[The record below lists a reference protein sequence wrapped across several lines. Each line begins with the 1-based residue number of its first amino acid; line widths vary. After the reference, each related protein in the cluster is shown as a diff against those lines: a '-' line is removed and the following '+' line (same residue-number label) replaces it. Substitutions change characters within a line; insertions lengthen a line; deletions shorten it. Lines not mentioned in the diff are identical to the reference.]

1 MYQTKTIAG
10 ILEPVAQQ
18 VSKLIILHEEGEDG
32 NAMPDLERPVH
43 VVSQAV
49 TNLVRVGKD
58 TITSSQDS
66 KLKNEMPKSLN
77 VIEKAADLLEQA
89 CLEMKSDPYSQSG
102 RDRLIAGSRGIL
114 QGTTSMLV
122 IFDESQVRKLCR
134 DCKKV
139 LDYLAISEVI
149 E

>member
-1 MYQTKTIAG
+1 MSLK
-10 ILEPVAQQ
+10 
-18 VSKLIILHEEGEDG
+18 
-32 NAMPDLERPVH
+32 
-43 VVSQAV
+43 
-49 TNLVRVGKD
+49 
-58 TITSSQDS
+58 
-66 KLKNEMPKSLN
+66 KLKKNCFGPA
-77 VIEKAADLLEQA
+77 EKAADLLEQA

-139 LDYLAISEVI
+139 CAIHSGG
-149 E
+149 

>member
-1 MYQTKTIAG
+1 MHWHTYKKPFK
-10 ILEPVAQQ
+10 E
-18 VSKLIILHEEGEDG
+18 
-32 NAMPDLERPVH
+32 N
-43 VVSQAV
+43 
-49 TNLVRVGKD
+49 
-58 TITSSQDS
+58 
-66 KLKNEMPKSLN
+66 N
-77 VIEKAADLLEQA
+77 VFWIPSEKAADLLEQA

-139 LDYLAISEVI
+139 II
-149 E
+149 PGQIF